1 MRAMAVELAQM
12 LTGLFLGLLI
22 TAFHRP
28 IANFML
34 RQERVLD
41 GIFRSRG
48 VRLPPPPSESTA
60 HNIYF
65 FLGISLSLVQL
76 ARIWLTLQ

>member
-1 MRAMAVELAQM
+1 MAVELTQM

-28 IANFML
+28 IADFML
-34 RQERVLD
+34 RQERALDVL
-41 GIFRSRG
+41 FRSRG
-48 VRLPPPPSESTA
+48 VRLPPPPTETTA

-65 FLGISLSLVQL
+65 VLGITLSVLQL
-76 ARIWLTLQ
+76 ARLWLTLQ

>member
-1 MRAMAVELAQM
+1 MAVELAHM

-28 IANFML
+28 IADFML
-34 RQERVLD
+34 RQERALDVL
-41 GIFRSRG
+41 FRSRG
-48 VRLPPPPSESTA
+48 VKLPPPPTETTA

-65 FLGISLSLVQL
+65 VLGITLSVLQL
-76 ARIWLTLQ
+76 ARLWLTLQ

>member
-1 MRAMAVELAQM
+1 MAVELVQM

-22 TAFHRP
+22 TLFHRP

-34 RQERVLD
+34 RQERALD
-41 GIFRSRG
+41 MLFRSRG
-48 VRLPPPPSESTA
+48 LRLPPPPSEATA

-65 FLGISLSLVQL
+65 FVGVSLSLVQL
-76 ARIWLTLQ
+76 ARLWLTLH

>member
-1 MRAMAVELAQM
+1 M

-28 IANFML
+28 IADFML
-34 RQERVLD
+34 RQERALDVL
-41 GIFRSRG
+41 FRSRG
-48 VRLPPPPSESTA
+48 VRLPPPPSETTA

-65 FLGISLSLVQL
+65 VLGITLSVLQL
-76 ARIWLTLQ
+76 ARLWLTLQ

>member
-1 MRAMAVELAQM
+1 M

-28 IANFML
+28 IADFML
-34 RQERVLD
+34 RQERALDVL
-41 GIFRSRG
+41 FRSRG
-48 VRLPPPPSESTA
+48 VRLPPPPSETTA

-65 FLGISLSLVQL
+65 VLGITLSVLQL
-76 ARIWLTLQ
+76 ARLWLTLR